1 METMARRVQIQLV
14 ILFFLLTLVL
24 QGQLDPS
31 NVLVSY
37 SFDDQELAT
46 GPDTFAVFEK
56 ARGSV
61 QMTTEVRFSGYRSLE
76 IRDVADDGD
85 FPELQGYFKLRF
97 SGKLYLHFALM
108 TASPF
113 EELNIALAG
122 PEWFKLR
129 KNGIGFWLR
138 TREGNLYQY
147 SDSMPK
153 KLLPIEAFVWY
164 GVDVAYDIS
173 AGAYDLIIHREGQ
186 EKPLVSLKQQA
197 NAANHQGSA
206 VDKFSFIGDTGED
219 KSNVTYYVDDV
230 VIGTDERI
238 VQVPFVAPGRRKLF
252 VDYWSDSQRN
262 SRGQPVPLDI
272 MDPSDLGV
280 GPKEV
285 ESLKA
290 DGVWEL
296 LLQMTGGQR
305 PRSVTSSD
313 ISSESGR
320 LLQAVSSWSNGCEA
334 LRRGEAA
341 AALGSFEKA
350 ESLVPAGKIFDLNAV
365 LSLAALGRWQ
375 DVDARLS
382 AIHAEWQNDLRFPAA
397 LAMIG
402 LARQDLELAEG
413 WLRPH
418 AESVPDEIG
427 LDLIRRVRSGPL
439 STPGLDEV
447 RRQFPESWQDAVRD
461 AWVAE
466 QYFFVLLWKG
476 QPAAAQQF
484 ARRMVDRY
492 QRLGISKSKWLER
505 MGDAAFFQ
513 NNFSEALDYYESSLK
528 ESDDAG
534 TLVKVSD
541 VYFRLGDFEKERLY
555 REKIYGSLRQK

>member
-1 METMARRVQIQLV
+1 MARRVQIQLV

-24 QGQLDPS
+24 QGQLNPS

-37 SFDDQELAT
+37 SFDDQKLAT

-61 QMTTEVRFSGYRSLE
+61 RMTTQVRYSGYRSLE
-76 IRDVADDGD
+76 IRDIADDGD
-85 FPELQGYFKLRF
+85 FPELQGYFKLR
-97 SGKLYLHFALM
+97 STGKLYFHFALM

-122 PEWFKLR
+122 PEWFSLK
-129 KNGIGFWLR
+129 KNGIGFWLK
-138 TREGNLYQY
+138 TREGNLYQQ
-147 SDSMPK
+147 SDSIPK
-153 KLLPIEAFVWY
+153 KLLPMEAFVWY
-164 GVDVAYDIS
+164 GVDVVYDIS

-186 EKPLVSLKQQA
+186 EKPLVLLQHQA
-197 NAANHQGSA
+197 NASNQPGSA
-206 VDKFSFIGDTGED
+206 VDKFSFIGDTAED

-230 VIGTDERI
+230 VIGIDEHI
-238 VQVPFVAPGRRKLF
+238 VQAPFVAPGRRKLF

-262 SRGQPVPLDI
+262 SRGKPVPLDI
-272 MDPSDLGV
+272 VDLADLGV

-290 DGVWEL
+290 NGVWEL
-296 LLQMTGGQR
+296 LLQMAAGQKA
-305 PRSVTSSD
+305 RSVAASD
-313 ISSESGR
+313 LSSESSR
-320 LLQAVSSWSNGCEA
+320 LLQAVSFWSHGCEA

-341 AALGSFEKA
+341 AALDSFERA
-350 ESLVPAGKIFDLNAV
+350 ESLVPAGKIYGMNAV

-375 DVDARLS
+375 DVDSRLS
-382 AIHAEWQNDLRFPAA
+382 AISAEWQNDLRFPAA

-402 LARQDLELAEG
+402 LARQDLELAEQ

-418 AESVPDEIG
+418 AEPVPDEIG
-427 LDLIRRVRSGPL
+427 LELIRRVRSGPL
-439 STPGLDEV
+439 SASQLDEV
-447 RRQFPESWQDAVRD
+447 RRQFPESWQDIVRD

-476 QPAAAQQF
+476 QAAAAQQF
-484 ARRMVDRY
+484 AQRMVDRY
-492 QRLGISKSKWLER
+492 QSLGIPNAKWLER

-513 NNFSEALDYYESSLK
+513 NNLSEALGHYESSLK
-528 ESDDAG
+528 GKENAG
-534 TLVKVSD
+534 ILVKLSD
-541 VYFRLGDFEKERLY
+541 AYFRLGDLEKERYY
-555 REKIYGSLRQK
+555 REKVFGSLRNSEP